1 MTNPRTATLAV
12 LGAAALFGTSATSVQ
27 LLAPDAPSTSVAALR
42 LAVGAAGLVA
52 VVAWR
57 LGGRV
62 LVELWRQP
70 LVWGMGVAVAAYQGL
85 FFLATARTGVA
96 LGTLIT
102 LGVAPLIAGLVGWA
116 LREGA
121 PGWIWVVATTLAVA
135 GLGMLTAGAVDT
147 RDPIGIAAAL
157 GSGACYALYT
167 VLGVRLARAGAAPSA
182 VLAAAFTVGAVLLL
196 PAVIGTTWW
205 LTPSGFAE
213 VLWLGLVTTTAG
225 YLLFGIGLRIL
236 QPGHIATLTLLEPAV
251 ATLLAVVVLGEPLG
265 TLGWLGCLVILG
277 ALALLGVGEGRRAGS
292 TA

>member
-62 LVELWRQP
+62 LVQLWRQP

-167 VLGVRLARAGAAPSA
+167 VLGVRLTRAGAAPSA

>member
-1 MTNPRTATLAV
+1 VTNPRTATLAV

-96 LGTLIT
+96 LGTLVT
-102 LGVAPLIAGLVGWA
+102 LGVAPLLAGLVGWA

-225 YLLFGIGLRIL
+225 YLLFGVGLRIL

>member
-1 MTNPRTATLAV
+1 VTNPRTATLAV

-96 LGTLIT
+96 LGTLVT

>member
-62 LVELWRQP
+62 LVQLWRQP

-135 GLGMLTAGAVDT
+135 GLGMLTAGAVHT

-167 VLGVRLARAGAAPSA
+167 VLGVRLTRAGAAPSA

-205 LTPSGFAE
+205 LTPSGFVE

>member
-1 MTNPRTATLAV
+1 VSSPRTATLAV

-62 LVELWRQP
+62 LLDLWRRP
-70 LVWGMGVAVAAYQGL
+70 LVWGMGIAVAAYQGL

-102 LGVAPLIAGLVGWA
+102 LGVAPLVAGLLGWA

-121 PGWIWVVATTLAVA
+121 PGWLWVVATTLAVA

-147 RDPIGIAAAL
+147 RDPLGIAAAL

-167 VLGVRLARAGAAPSA
+167 VLGVRLTREGRPPSA

-196 PAVIGTTWW
+196 PAIVGTTWW

-265 TLGWLGCLVILG
+265 LLGWTGCLVILG

-292 TA
+292 AA